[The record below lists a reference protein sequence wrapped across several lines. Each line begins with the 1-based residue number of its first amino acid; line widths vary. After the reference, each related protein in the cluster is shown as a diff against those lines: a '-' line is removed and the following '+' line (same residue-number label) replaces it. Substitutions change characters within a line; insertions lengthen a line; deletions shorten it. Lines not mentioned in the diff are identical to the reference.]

1 MADATKHTGI
11 VAIVRLRD
19 QAAEDGILE
28 SLAFAGI
35 TNIEITLGTPQC
47 LDTVTRWRG
56 TTGAQ
61 IGVGTVRTDD
71 DARRAIASGA
81 QFLVTPTTVPS
92 VLAIANDAEIPVI
105 CGALTPTEIDLA
117 WSLGAAAIKVFP
129 ANSVGGPGYLKSVM
143 APMSDVS
150 FIPTGGVDV
159 ATAKIYAEL
168 GCTGVGVGSALVA
181 EDLVAED
188 NWSLLASRAGEFVT
202 AWNDGLL
209 SNSQRIS

>member
-1 MADATKHTGI
+1 MSEATQLTGI

-19 QAAEDGILE
+19 QAAKDEVLN
-28 SLAFAGI
+28 SLSLGGI
-35 TNIEITLGTPQC
+35 TNIEITLGTPEC
-47 LDTVTRWRG
+47 LETVARWRG
-56 TTGAQ
+56 STAAQ

-71 DARRAIASGA
+71 DARRAISNGA

-129 ANSVGGPGYLKSVM
+129 ANSVGGPEYLKSIM
-143 APMSDVS
+143 APMPDVS
-150 FIPTGGVDV
+150 FMPTGGVDV
-159 ATAKIYAEL
+159 ATAQLYAEL

-181 EDLVAED
+181 EDLVATNRWD
-188 NWSLLASRAGEFVT
+188 ALASRAKEFVHG
-202 AWNDGLL
+202 WGDGLPARGR
-209 SNSQRIS
+209 RIT